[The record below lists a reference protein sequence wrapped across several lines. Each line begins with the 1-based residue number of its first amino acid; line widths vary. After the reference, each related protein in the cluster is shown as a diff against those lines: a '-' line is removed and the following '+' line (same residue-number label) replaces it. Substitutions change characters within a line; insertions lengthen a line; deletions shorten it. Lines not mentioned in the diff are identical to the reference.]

1 MKRSEI
7 KNRLE
12 NLRQQLVTKYGPEK
26 IILFGSA
33 AGDGE
38 EINDIDL
45 LIIKND
51 VPHFGAERIRQLYRL
66 VDIDLPVDYLVY
78 RPVEIDQRLSLGD
91 PFISKIMKEGKV
103 LHG

>member
-1 MKRSEI
+1 MKRI
-7 KNRLE
+7 DIQDRLE
-12 NLRQQLVTKYGPEK
+12 ELKKQLVTKYGPEK
-26 IILFGSA
+26 IVLFGSA
-33 AGDGE
+33 AGEGE

-66 VDIDLPVDYLVY
+66 VNIDLPVDYLVY
-78 RPVEIDQRLSLGD
+78 RPVEVDQRLSLGD
-91 PFISKIMKEGKV
+91 PFISRIMKEGKV